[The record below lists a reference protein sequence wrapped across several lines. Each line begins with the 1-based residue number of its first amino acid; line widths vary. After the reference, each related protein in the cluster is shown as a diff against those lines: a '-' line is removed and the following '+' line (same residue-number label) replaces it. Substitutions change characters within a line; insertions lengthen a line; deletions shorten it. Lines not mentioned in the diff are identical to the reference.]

1 MDTTKHI
8 PVLLNETIKYLDIQ
22 KDDVVVDGTLGAGGH
37 SREICSLLGKNGTL
51 IGIDQDSDA
60 ISRAKGVLDKYKC
73 NVVLRNENFRN
84 LDKILAEIGIKTV
97 NKILLDIGFS
107 SDQIENSN
115 RGFSF
120 MKEEPLLMTLS
131 NNIMEDTLTAEE
143 IVNTWDEENIA
154 DVIFGYGEEKFSRM
168 IAKGIIKAR
177 DEKPIKNTLEL
188 ADIIKE
194 SVPAWYRRRKIHPA
208 TKTFQALRIVVNDEI
223 GALKEGLDTGVRL
236 LSKGGIIAVISFHSI
251 EDRVV
256 KNFFREMS
264 KNGVGEIINK
274 KPISPDRDEI
284 LNNKRARSAKLRIFK
299 KNI

>member
-236 LSKGGIIAVISFHSI
+236 LSKGGMIAVISFHSI

>member
-177 DEKPIKNTLEL
+177 NEKPIKNTLEL

-236 LSKGGIIAVISFHSI
+236 LSKGGMIAVISFHSI

-256 KNFFREMS
+256 KNFFREIA